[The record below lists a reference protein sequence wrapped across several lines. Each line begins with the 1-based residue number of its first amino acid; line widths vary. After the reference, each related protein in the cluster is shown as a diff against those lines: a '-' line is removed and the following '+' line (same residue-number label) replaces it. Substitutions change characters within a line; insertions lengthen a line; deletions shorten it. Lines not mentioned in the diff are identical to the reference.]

1 MKPLIF
7 LILIFFTL
15 NGFGQESFVQKG
27 KASYYA
33 DKFEGRLTA
42 SGEKYKH
49 SKLTAAH
56 KTLPFGTIVLVK
68 NLANNKTVEV
78 KINDRGPFVEGRII
92 DLSKSAAEI
101 LDFIAQGLADVEV
114 SIVDAGDGKNNNY
127 SATNNL
133 KVETP
138 IEEREFYL
146 FDVDRTNPKSGY
158 GVQIGSFEELAN
170 LVRLAQNL
178 KSSYKKRVTV
188 QVSEYNN
195 NKIYKMIVGLE
206 KTREKAEKLK
216 VNLKKRNPD
225 CFIYDF
231 SFSN

>member
-1 MKPLIF
+1 MKPYIF
-7 LILIFFTL
+7 LTFLVISIS
-15 NGFGQESFVQKG
+15 GFGQNDFVQNG

-49 SKLTAAH
+49 TKLTAAH
-56 KTLPFGTIVLVK
+56 KTLPFGTIVQVK
-68 NLANNKTVEV
+68 NLENNKMVEV

-92 DLSKSAAEI
+92 DLSKSAAEV
-101 LDFIAQGLADVEV
+101 LDFIAQGLTDVEI
-114 SIVDAGDGKNNNY
+114 SIVNAGDGKNNNY
-127 SATNNL
+127 SVSSNQGNQP
-133 KVETP
+133 P

-146 FDVDRTNPKSGY
+146 FNVDRTNPKTGY
-158 GVQIGSFEELAN
+158 GVQIGSFEEMAN

-178 KSSYKKRVTV
+178 KASYKKRVTV
-188 QVSEYNN
+188 QVSEFNN
-195 NKIYKMIVGLE
+195 NKIYKMIVGFE

-216 VNLKKRNPD
+216 VNLKKRYPD

-231 SFSN
+231 SYNN